1 MSGGGGG
8 DAGPLRPCGAGRD
21 VRGRG
26 GVPRA
31 GGGRGALCAI
41 CPYKGRLR
49 GRPAFLRGGAAPVVV
64 GAGEAAPVPPARV
77 GPPPHRPSPHHTAFC
92 RETETAGRGKGNPE
106 VGRGGRGGGVG
117 FPPVRDPQVL
127 PCPIAA
133 VPHSCPVY
141 GCRLWVSAA
150 VGSVDA
156 ESYMDQVLY
165 MCGPIGVRY
174 GVPLL
179 WALSSGCS
187 WVLAAQALHVQVLE
201 VRAVL
206 APHGDPMG
214 WGGPI

>member
-1 MSGGGGG
+1 MGSD
-8 DAGPLRPCGAGRD
+8 DAEIPALGKPRPRRVPPHEAPQFPHVTAVEAPHGAG
-21 VRGRG
+21 G
-26 GVPRA
+26 
-31 GGGRGALCAI
+31 
-41 CPYKGRLR
+41 
-49 GRPAFLRGGAAPVVV
+49 

-77 GPPPHRPSPHHTAFC
+77 GPPPHRPSPHRTAFC

-150 VGSVDA
+150 MGSVDA